1 VGLGGLP
8 VGRLSLPRIALVFPG
23 QGSQAVGM
31 GRDAA
36 ARFPEARAV
45 FERADAALGFPLSR
59 TCFEGPEEALRLTAT
74 TQPAILA
81 TSIALYEALQA
92 ALPDLTARV
101 ACAAGHSLGEY
112 SALVAAG
119 ALGLE
124 DAVRTV
130 RRRGEYMQE
139 AVPVGQGAMAAV
151 MGAPIEAVE
160 ALCRAAGGGEV
171 LAPASLNAPDQT
183 VVAGTA
189 AAVRRMLPLAKEHGA
204 RRVVELPVS
213 APFHCAL
220 MEPARVRLAGDLARL
235 ALRDAAF
242 PVINNVTALPETRAA
257 ALRDALAAQVT
268 APVRWVETVRR
279 LRAEGVAILVEV
291 GPGRVLGGLAKRI
304 DPEMACLNVDG
315 PDSLGATVT
324 ALAAAA
330 VGG

>member
-1 VGLGGLP
+1 
-8 VGRLSLPRIALVFPG
+8 
-23 QGSQAVGM
+23 M

-36 ARFPEARAV
+36 ARHPEARAV

-74 TQPAILA
+74 TQPAILT
-81 TSIALYEALQA
+81 TSIALFEALRA
-92 ALPDLTARV
+92 AAPELTTRV

-119 ALGLE
+119 ALDLD

-139 AVPVGQGAMAAV
+139 AVPVGEGAMAAV
-151 MGAPIEAVE
+151 IGAPIEAVE
-160 ALCRAAGGGEV
+160 ALCRAAAGGEV
-171 LAPASLNAPDQT
+171 LTPANLNAPDQT

-189 AAVRRMLPLAKEHGA
+189 AAVGRMLPLAKEHGA
-204 RRVVELPVS
+204 RRVIELPVS

-220 MEPARVRLAGDLARL
+220 MEPARVRLAGDLEHL

-242 PVINNVTALPETRAA
+242 PVINNVSAAPATGAA

-279 LRAEGVAILVEV
+279 MRALGVGIMIEI
-291 GPGRVLGGLAKRI
+291 GPGKVLGGLAKRI
-304 DPEMACLNVDG
+304 DPEMTCLNVDG
-315 PDSLGATVT
+315 PDSLAATVG
-324 ALAAAA
+324 ALAAAG
-330 VGG
+330 VRG